1 MDRIP
6 NKSRWWL
13 VAPILVA
20 LIVLVGRYGLMDAG
34 PKSPAVTLT
43 RGPYLQAVTPAD
55 VTVVWETATPGDS
68 RVDYGPTAAYGSTLS
83 DSTPIAHH
91 ALTLTGLSPYTTTHY
106 RVSTDGQPMESDS
119 TFQTAATPT
128 QTTFS
133 FVAFGDT
140 RTGDDAHRQV
150 VSSILSL
157 APNFV
162 LHTGDFVA
170 DGNDSA
176 QWTEFFSIEH
186 DLLRQS
192 PLYGALGNHEGNSQ
206 LYFDAFHFPGNERWY
221 SFDYG
226 NVHFVALEIDGHADY
241 SSGSPQVQWLK
252 NDLAH
257 TSQQWKVVFFHI
269 PPYSSGSEHGSNL
282 GVRAVMEPLFRQ
294 YGVDLVFNGH
304 DHDYERSV
312 ANGITYI
319 VTGGGGAP
327 LYAKGQPEPA
337 SVYFTSTYHSVQV
350 SVTGM
355 TLAVTGVR
363 PDGVRFDEFTLD
375 KRRPR
380 QYLPVV
386 VKGLP

>member
-1 MDRIP
+1 MDRTF
-6 NKSRWWL
+6 NKPWWRL
-13 VAPILVA
+13 VAPALVA
-20 LIVLVGRYGLMDAG
+20 LMLLVGCYGLMGAG
-34 PKSPAVTLT
+34 RKSPAVTLT
-43 RGPYLQAVTPAD
+43 RGPDLQSVTP
-55 VTVVWETATPGDS
+55 TAT
-68 RVDYGPTAAYGSTLS
+68 YESTIN

-91 ALTLTGLSPYTTTHY
+91 AITLTAT
-106 RVSTDGQPMESDS
+106 
-119 TFQTAATPT
+119 TPT

-140 RTGDDAHRQV
+140 RSNPVAHQQV

-170 DGNDSA
+170 DGNDPA
-176 QWTEFFSIEH
+176 QWTTFYSIEH
-186 DLLRQS
+186 DLLSQI
-192 PLYGALGNHEGNSQ
+192 PLYGALGNHEGGAPCC
-206 LYFDAFHFPGNERWY
+206 YFDHFDWPNNKRWY

-226 NVHFVALEIDGHADY
+226 NVHFVALEIDGYADY

-257 TSQQWKVVFFHI
+257 ASQQWKVVFFHI
-269 PPYSSGSEHGSNL
+269 PPYSSGREHGSDL
-282 GVRAVMEPLFRQ
+282 GVRAVMELLFRQ
-294 YGVDLVFNGH
+294 YGIDLVFNGH

-327 LYAKGQPEPA
+327 LYAKGQPDPA

-355 TLAVTGVR
+355 TLAVAGVR
-363 PDGVRFDEFTLD
+363 PDGIRFDEFTLR
-375 KRRPR
+375 KLSAR
-380 QYLPVV
+380 
-386 VKGLP
+386 

>member
-1 MDRIP
+1 MDRTC
-6 NKSRWWL
+6 NKPWWRL
-13 VAPILVA
+13 AVPAWVA
-20 LIVLVGRYGLMDAG
+20 LMLLVGCYGLMDAG
-34 PKSPAVTLT
+34 RKSPAVTLT
-43 RGPYLQAVTPAD
+43 RGPDLQSVTPTS
-55 VTVVWETATPGDS
+55 VTVIWETDTPGDGQA
-68 RVDYGPTAAYGSTLS
+68 DYGPTAAYESTIS

-91 ALTLTGLSPYTTTHY
+91 AITL
-106 RVSTDGQPMESDS
+106 
-119 TFQTAATPT
+119 TAATPT

-140 RTGDDAHRQV
+140 RSNPVAHQQV
-150 VSSILSL
+150 VNSILSL

-170 DGNDSA
+170 DGNDPA
-176 QWTEFFSIEH
+176 QWTTFYSIEH
-186 DLLRQS
+186 DLLSQI
-192 PLYGALGNHEGNSQ
+192 PFYGALGNHEGGNPCC
-206 LYFDAFHFPGNERWY
+206 YFDHFDWPNNKRWY

-226 NVHFVALEIDGHADY
+226 NVHFVTLEIDGYADY

-257 TSQQWKVVFFHI
+257 TNQQWNVVFFHI
-269 PPYSSGSEHGSNL
+269 PPYSSGSWHGSDL
-282 GVRAVMEPLFRQ
+282 DVRAALGPLFQQ
-294 YGVDLVFNGH
+294 YGIDLVFNGH

-327 LYAKGQPEPA
+327 LYSERKPPDPA

-355 TLAVTGVR
+355 TLTVAGVR
-363 PDGVRFDEFTLD
+363 PDGVRFDEFTLR
-375 KRRPR
+375 KPSAR
-380 QYLPVV
+380 QYLPVMV
-386 VKGLP
+386 ITPQPRLGKIPR